1 MLETLL
7 IGLILIQ
14 FQFQEDLHQKS
25 KSHKTLLC
33 NFPRRKF
40 RILLQ
45 LLLPD
50 LKAQR
55 VIRKSNRKATKPVR
69 RVRGREPLFLFNY
82 RTFSFFFEL
91 IRLFSSKKIP
101 AGNFLIQLQCCSLS
115 QSSQSPWRASE
126 SATLYDISSLCFLI
140 FVFLEFIFDSIKLF
154 T

>member
-1 MLETLL
+1 MLETIL

-25 KSHKTLLC
+25 KSYKTLLC

-55 VIRKSNRKATKPVR
+55 VIRKSNRIATKPVR
-69 RVRGREPLFLFNY
+69 RVRERAPYYFFLIIELFHFSLSLSDYFHRKNSCWQLFN
-82 RTFSFFFEL
+82 SAL
-91 IRLFSSKKIP
+91 VLFSHRVLSPLGEQARARHFMI
-101 AGNFLIQLQCCSLS
+101 LSLFS
-115 QSSQSPWRASE
+115 YFRVS
-126 SATLYDISSLCFLI
+126 
-140 FVFLEFIFDSIKLF
+140 
-154 T
+154 